1 MRTTD
6 QLHFI
11 TTSIRAKPLQSF
23 LTGLGI
29 AVGITAVILLT
40 SMGEGLQRFVV
51 AEFTQFGANLIGIN
65 PGKVTTMGTSLG
77 VLGSERLLTIED
89 SEALKRLPEAEAVV
103 PLVQGNAEVSAEGRT
118 RRITLYGVGAEMD
131 KALRMQVGSGRF
143 LPPDDP
149 RTARPFVV
157 LGDKVAN
164 ELFPGENP
172 IGRRVQIGNQ
182 PGRVL
187 GVMEHKGQILGFD
200 MDDTVYIPAVRA
212 LDLFD
217 REGLMEIDVLFR
229 DGYRAEEVV
238 AAIKRILV
246 NRHGQEDFTITTQ
259 QQMLDV
265 LGSVL
270 SMLTVAVGALG
281 GISLL
286 VGSVGIFTI
295 MTIAVRERTAEIGL
309 LRAVGASQGHILWL
323 FLLEG
328 TVLAGLGGAAGLA
341 AGFCLAALIQAFV
354 PLLPVH
360 TPWSFV
366 FFAEILS
373 MVIGIVAG
381 IIPARQ
387 AARLDP
393 VEALRSE

>member
-1 MRTTD
+1 MRIGD

-29 AVGITAVILLT
+29 AVGIAAVILLT

-51 AEFTQFGANLIGIN
+51 AEFTQFGANLIAVN
-65 PGKVTTMGTSLG
+65 PGKVNTMGTPLG
-77 VLGSERLLTIED
+77 VLGSERLLTLED
-89 SEALKRLPEAEAVV
+89 SEALRRLPQVEAVV
-103 PLVQGNAEVSAEGRT
+103 PMVQGNVEISAEGRT

-131 KALRMQVGSGRF
+131 RAFRMQVGSGRF

-149 RTARPFVV
+149 RLPRPFVV
-157 LGDKVAN
+157 LGAKVAD
-164 ELFPGENP
+164 ELFPGESP
-172 IGRRVQIGNQ
+172 LGRRIQIGNQ
-182 PGRVL
+182 PGRVI
-187 GVMEHKGQILGFD
+187 GVMEPKGQILGFD
-200 MDDTVYIPAVRA
+200 MDDTAYIPAGRA
-212 LDLFD
+212 LDLFERD
-217 REGLMEIDVLFR
+217 GLMEIDVLYR
-229 DGYRAEEVV
+229 HGYQAEEVV
-238 AAIKRILV
+238 AAIRRILV
-246 NRHGQEDFTITTQ
+246 NRHGQEDFTVTTQ

-286 VGSVGIFTI
+286 VGSVGIFTV

-309 LRAVGASQGHILWL
+309 LRAVGASQQQILLL
-323 FLLEG
+323 FLFEG
-328 TVLAGLGGAAGLA
+328 TVLAGLGGTAGLA
-341 AGFCLAALIQAFV
+341 GGFCCAWLIHALV

-366 FFAEILS
+366 VFAELGSI
-373 MVIGIVAG
+373 
-381 IIPARQ
+381 
-387 AARLDP
+387 RLRRCDP
-393 VEALRSE
+393 SENRK

>member
-1 MRTTD
+1 MRLGD

-29 AVGITAVILLT
+29 AVGIAAVILLT

-51 AEFTQFGANLIGIN
+51 AEFTQFGANLIAIN
-65 PGKVTTMGTSLG
+65 PGKVTTMGTPLG

-89 SEALKRLPEAEAVV
+89 SEALRRLPQAEAVV
-103 PLVQGNAEVSAEGRT
+103 PMVQGNVEVSAEGRT
-118 RRITLYGVGAEMD
+118 RRITLYGVGPEMD
-131 KALRMQVGSGRF
+131 RAFRMQVGSGRF

-149 RTARPFVV
+149 RLARPFVV
-157 LGDKVAN
+157 LGDKVAR

-172 IGRRVQIGNQ
+172 LGRRIQIGNQ
-182 PGRVL
+182 PGRII

-217 REGLMEIDVLFR
+217 REGLMEIDVLYR
-229 DGYRAEEVV
+229 DGYEATEVV
-238 AAIKRILV
+238 AAIRRILV

-309 LRAVGASQGHILWL
+309 LRAVGASRRQILML
-323 FLLEG
+323 FLMEG
-328 TVLAGLGGAAGLA
+328 TLLAGLGGAAGLA
-341 AGFCLAALIQAFV
+341 AGFGCASLIHALV

-366 FFAEILS
+366 FFAELLS

>member
-1 MRTTD
+1 MRTSD
-6 QLHFI
+6 QLHFV

-29 AVGITAVILLT
+29 AVGIAAVILLT

-51 AEFTQFGANLIGIN
+51 AEFTQFGANLIAIN
-65 PGKVTTMGTSLG
+65 PGKVTTMGTPLG
-77 VLGSERLLTIED
+77 VLGSERLLTIDD
-89 SEALKRLPEAEAVV
+89 SEALRRLPQAEAVV
-103 PLVQGNAEVSAEGRT
+103 PMVQGNVEVSAEGRT

-131 KALRMQVGSGRF
+131 RAFRMRVGSGRF

-149 RTARPFVV
+149 RLARPFVV
-157 LGDKVAN
+157 LGDMVAR
-164 ELFPGENP
+164 ELFPGDNP
-172 IGRRVQIGNQ
+172 LGKRIQIGNQ

-217 REGLMEIDVLFR
+217 REGLMEIDVLYR
-229 DGYRAEEVV
+229 DGYQAEEVV
-238 AAIKRILV
+238 AGIRRILI

-309 LRAVGASQGHILWL
+309 LCAVGASRHQILML

-328 TVLAGLGGAAGLA
+328 TLLAGLGGAAGLA
-341 AGFCLAALIQAFV
+341 VGFCCAALIHAFV

-366 FFAEILS
+366 FFAELLS
-373 MVIGIVAG
+373 MLIGIVAG
-381 IIPARQ
+381 IMPARQ

>member
-1 MRTTD
+1 MRVLD
-6 QLHFI
+6 QLKFI
-11 TTSIRAKPLQSF
+11 TTSIRAKRLQSL

-29 AVGITAVILLT
+29 AVGIGSVILLT
-40 SMGEGLQRFVV
+40 SMGEGLQRFVIS
-51 AEFTQFGANLIGIN
+51 EFTQFGTNLIAVN
-65 PGKVTTMGTSLG
+65 PGKVTTMGTPLG
-77 VLGSERLLTIED
+77 ILGSERLLTLED
-89 SEALKRLPEAEAVV
+89 CEALRRLPQVEAVV
-103 PLVQGNAEVSAEGRT
+103 PMVQGNVEVSAEGRT
-118 RRITLYGVGAEMD
+118 RRITLYGVGPEMD
-131 KALRMQVGSGRF
+131 RAFRMRVSIGRF
-143 LPPDDP
+143 LPPDDA
-149 RTARPFVV
+149 RLARPFVV
-157 LGDKVAN
+157 LGDKVAR
-164 ELFPGENP
+164 ELFPGINP
-172 IGRRVQIGNQ
+172 LGRRIQVGNR

-187 GVMEHKGQILGFD
+187 GVMEPKGQILGFD
-200 MDDTVYIPAVRA
+200 MDDTVYIPAIRA

-217 REGLMEIDVLFR
+217 REGLMEVDVLYR
-229 DGYRAEEVV
+229 SGYMADEV
-238 AAIKRILV
+238 AAAIRRILI

-295 MTIAVRERTAEIGL
+295 MTIAVGERKREIGL
-309 LRAVGASQGHILWL
+309 LRSVGASRSQVLLL
-323 FLLEG
+323 FLFEG
-328 TVLAGLGGAAGLA
+328 TVLAALGGTAGLA
-341 AGFCLAALIQAFV
+341 GGASCAWLIHVLV

-366 FFAEILS
+366 FFAEVLS
-373 MVIGIVAG
+373 MTIGIAAG
-381 IIPARQ
+381 ILPARQ